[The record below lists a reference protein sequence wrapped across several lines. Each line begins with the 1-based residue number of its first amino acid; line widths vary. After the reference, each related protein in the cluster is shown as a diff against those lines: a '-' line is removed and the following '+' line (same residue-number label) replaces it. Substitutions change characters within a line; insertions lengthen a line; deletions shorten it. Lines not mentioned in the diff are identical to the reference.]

1 MPIVTVVPLIDR
13 SGYHTWF
20 VADDDVPISELK
32 CRSFVAR
39 MLSMRMVGVP
49 GSDNAVSAT
58 DWMELDKAD
67 PFFHVT
73 GFQILLPNAVSIV
86 ILCTGVAPAASLH
99 KSRRRTLA
107 ETADEVRI
115 QKVTF

>member
-1 MPIVTVVPLIDR
+1 MTVVPFIDLI
-13 SGYHTWF
+13 GYHTKL
-20 VADDDVPISELK
+20 VADDDVPISEPK

-39 MLSMRMVGVP
+39 MLSISMVGVP
-49 GSDNAVSAT
+49 GSAKAVSAT
-58 DWMELDKAD
+58 DWMELDRAE

-73 GFQILLPNAVSIV
+73 GFQTLAAVAESMV
-86 ILCTGVAPAASLH
+86 MLCTGVAPAASLH
-99 KSRRRTLA
+99 KSRRRTFA

>member
-1 MPIVTVVPLIDR
+1 
-13 SGYHTWF
+13 
-20 VADDDVPISELK
+20 
-32 CRSFVAR
+32 
-39 MLSMRMVGVP
+39 MRMVGVP

-58 DWMELDKAD
+58 DCIELDKAE

-73 GFQILLPNAVSIV
+73 GFQRLLPNAVSIV
-86 ILCTGVAPAASLH
+86 MLCTGVAPAVSLH
-99 KSRRRTLA
+99 KSRRRTFA